1 MVCSIG
7 LVLVTARETSAELMA
22 MLAELGETAYV
33 IGEVIPRSEK
43 PVVLR

>member
-1 MVCSIG
+1 MQYWSCISHCK
-7 LVLVTARETSAELMA
+7 RETSAELMA